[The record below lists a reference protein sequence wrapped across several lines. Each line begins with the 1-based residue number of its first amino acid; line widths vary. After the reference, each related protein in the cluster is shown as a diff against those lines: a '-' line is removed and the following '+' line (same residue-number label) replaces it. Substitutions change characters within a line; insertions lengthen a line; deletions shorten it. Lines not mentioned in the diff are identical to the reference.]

1 MLIVAGWID
10 VSASDRDAYLSSRLD
25 AMIATRDEPGCVE
38 YVFSADP
45 IDPGRVRLFEL
56 WESRAD
62 LDVHLQVL
70 RAKPPAP
77 GGVAVVARSVA
88 VYEIASSAPLG

>member
-1 MLIVAGWID
+1 LIVAGWID
-10 VSASDRDAYLSSRLD
+10 VSATDRDAYLSSRLD
-25 AMIATRDEPGCVE
+25 AMITTRAEPGCVE

-45 IDPGRVRLFEL
+45 VDPGRVRLFEQ
-56 WESRAD
+56 WDSRAD

-70 RAKPPAP
+70 RAKPPAS

-88 VYEIASSAPLG
+88 IYEIASSEPLG